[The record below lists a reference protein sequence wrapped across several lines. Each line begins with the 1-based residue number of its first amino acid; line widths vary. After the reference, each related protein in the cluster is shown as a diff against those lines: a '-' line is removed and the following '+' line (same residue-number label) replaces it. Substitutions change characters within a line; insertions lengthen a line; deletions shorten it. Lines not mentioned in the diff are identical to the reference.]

1 MILNREKKK
10 ESLLDVVVVV
20 HRHGHIH
27 VAVSVSV
34 DESSRWTRL
43 WTKLNVD
50 GSSINVE
57 EKIDDI
63 NYLKKKRFV

>member
-34 DESSRWTRL
+34 DESSR
-43 WTKLNVD
+43 
-50 GSSINVE
+50 
-57 EKIDDI
+57 
-63 NYLKKKRFV
+63 